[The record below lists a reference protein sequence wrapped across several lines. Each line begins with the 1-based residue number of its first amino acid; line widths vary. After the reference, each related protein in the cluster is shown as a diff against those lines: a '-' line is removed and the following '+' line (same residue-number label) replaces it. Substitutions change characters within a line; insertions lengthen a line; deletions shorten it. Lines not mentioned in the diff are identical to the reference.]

1 MLVVAARHEAASF
14 FFLPVGLG
22 ISGPSQ
28 PATALRE
35 FVARAIDASS
45 LARDTHLVNPFPP
58 LLVYTLAGSGA
69 TPS

>member
-1 MLVVAARHEAASF
+1 MLVVAACYEAASF

-45 LARDTHLVNPFPP
+45 LARGTHLVNPFPAP
-58 LLVYTLAGSGA
+58 GNGA
-69 TPS
+69 